1 MQALGTVAEPPLLLY
16 SSNKCAL
23 IHRFRRTGRRRR
35 RDTWLGDGGRA
46 VGWMSAQLQRK
57 LGRLVVS
64 MLWQA
69 DISVDVIDVDALHC
83 MLSLGYST
91 KTVLPHKEKPSD
103 KAFLH

>member
-1 MQALGTVAEPPLLLY
+1 
-16 SSNKCAL
+16 
-23 IHRFRRTGRRRR
+23 
-35 RDTWLGDGGRA
+35 
-46 VGWMSAQLQRK
+46 MSTQLQRK
-57 LGRLVVS
+57 LRRLVVS

-103 KAFLH
+103 MSGLLTL